1 MTCQLLVCF
10 KCMSC
15 QVIFSDIE
23 LAVDVLQYLFKRL
36 EFIGQTEYLVQ
47 IKWDLHFDTT
57 LWHLL

>member
-1 MTCQLLVCF
+1 
-10 KCMSC
+10 MSC
-15 QVIFSDIE
+15 QVIFSDTE